1 MNPSQNAAVRLPGVL
16 LQYWWIIILAALLG
30 GAAAFGYS
38 ATRTPIYHSSAS
50 IYFSMRSATSGSDI
64 NQGSAYTQNQMLS
77 FAALATSAS
86 VLDPVLEDLADS
98 GTDVSATQLRKSLAV
113 TIPQNTVI
121 LDITAASAD
130 PDKAAEIVNTVAD
143 NLTEVVFDIA
153 PKDDR
158 GESTVAARVI
168 DPGVPAQFQSSPNK
182 SQDAVLGVVIGA
194 FGALLALSAWALLD
208 RRVRSVSAVA
218 GVTDLPVLGL
228 VPRRRGAAQHGAA
241 FLVSPN
247 GSAAESFRQIRSA
260 LRFSAVEHQ
269 IGVLAVTSSI
279 AGEGKTT
286 SSVNIAL
293 AFAEMGNRVLLV
305 DADLRRPN
313 VANVLGIE
321 NAVGLASVL
330 VDAVSFDE
338 AVISTAGVDVL
349 TAGEHVP
356 NPAQLLASQKMTELV
371 ESLRSLYDFVVID
384 TAPLLSVAD
393 ATIISQYVDS
403 TIVIVN
409 TRKTTRIQLER
420 CLAAL
425 RGVGVSLAGL
435 VLNNVREQKKEKYLY
450 TMEP

>member
-1 MNPSQNAAVRLPGVL
+1 MNPSQNAAARLPGVL
-16 LQYWWIIILAALLG
+16 LQLWWVVVLAAIVG

-38 ATRTPIYHSSAS
+38 STRTPIYHSSAS

-77 FAALATSAS
+77 FASLATSGA
-86 VLDPVLEDLADS
+86 VLEPVVEDLAEAGIDIS
-98 GTDVSATQLRKSLAV
+98 LPQLRRAVAV

-130 PDKAAEIVNTVAD
+130 PRDAAEIANSVAD
-143 NLTEVVFDIA
+143 NLTEVVYDIA

-158 GESTVAARVI
+158 GESTVGARVI

-182 SQDAVLGVVIGA
+182 SQDAVLGVVLGA
-194 FGALLALSAWALLD
+194 FGALFALSAWALLD
-208 RRVRSVSAVA
+208 RRVRSVAA
-218 GVTDLPVLGL
+218 LEGVTDLPVLGL
-228 VPRRRGAAQHGAA
+228 VPRRRNPAQGAA
-241 FLVSPN
+241 FLISPN
-247 GSAAESFRQIRSA
+247 GSAAEAFRQVRSA

-286 SSVNIAL
+286 MSVNTAL
-293 AFAEMGNRVLLV
+293 AFAEMGNQVLLV

-313 VANVLGIE
+313 VANVLGLE

-330 VDAVSFDE
+330 VDAVTFDD

-371 ESLRSLYDFVVID
+371 ESLRPRYDFVVID

-403 TIVIVN
+403 TIVVVN
-409 TRKTTRIQLER
+409 TRKTTRAQLER

-425 RGVGVSLAGL
+425 RGVGANLAGL

>member
-1 MNPSQNAAVRLPGVL
+1 MNSSQNAAARLAGVL
-16 LQYWWIIILAALLG
+16 LQYWWVVVVAALLG
-30 GAAAFGYS
+30 GVAAYGYS
-38 ATRTPIYHSSAS
+38 ATRTPIFHSSAS

-77 FAALATSAS
+77 FASLATSAS
-86 VLDPVLEDLADS
+86 VLDPVIDDLADD
-98 GTDVSATQLRKSLAV
+98 GIDVTSSQLRRALSV

-130 PDKAAEIVNTVAD
+130 PDVAAQIANAVAD
-143 NLTEVVFDIA
+143 NLTDVVLDIA

-168 DPGVPAQFQSSPNK
+168 EPGVPAQFQSSPNK
-182 SQDAVLGVVIGA
+182 SQDAVLGVVVGA

-208 RRVRSVSAVA
+208 RRVRSAA
-218 GVTDLPVLGL
+218 ALAEVTDLPVLGMI
-228 VPRRRGAAQHGAA
+228 PRRRTSASGAA

-247 GSAAESFRQIRSA
+247 GSAAEAFRQIRSA

-269 IGVLAVTSSI
+269 IGVLAVTSAI

-330 VDAVSFDE
+330 VDAVTLEE
-338 AVISTAGVDVL
+338 AVISTAGLDVL

-356 NPAQLLASQKMTELV
+356 NPAQLLASHKMTELV
-371 ESLRSLYDFVVID
+371 ESLRPRYDFVVID
-384 TAPLLSVAD
+384 MAPLLSVAD

-403 TIVIVN
+403 TIVVVN
-409 TRKTTRIQLER
+409 TRKTTKAQLER
-420 CLAAL
+420 CLTAL
-425 RGVGVSLAGL
+425 RGVSANLAGL
-435 VLNNVREQKKEKYLY
+435 VLNNVRERKKEKYLY